1 MATVEELVIQIKAD
15 TKGLTTELNGIKSK
29 LNRGF
34 DQKPVNRFGS
44 SVKGLIAPLA
54 GVLAGISAIGA
65 LKSIARVGMEFEDLK
80 DSLNTVFGS
89 MAAGDK
95 AMSQII
101 EFAQT
106 TPFQVEDVTKA
117 FIALKSAGIEPTKDM
132 LQTFA
137 DTASVSIDQ
146 LGIFEALVR
155 ITQRS
160 ASGGLGL
167 EELNQIMDRGVDVLG
182 ILNRE
187 LGLSKDEIAKF
198 GATADGARIIMS
210 ALTKGLNEQFGGAMA
225 SKMDNL
231 STKLTNTEIA
241 FKGLSDAIFTGG
253 FGDMLKDTADYF
265 AEIAASATTIVQ
277 AANANVSTE
286 TIGLVNQGGSPTE
299 VLASAVGDIR
309 KAIQAEIRAD
319 VLFNESLAT
328 GDKTHRA
335 ARDASRAQYRQ
346 DLEDL
351 KSFLEKAGISS
362 ERIDQVFK
370 GMEAQEL
377 KSLSEGQGAIA
388 EAFDEFLFGN
398 VLDNEKVRN
407 FIEGRLAFVGEEL
420 ESQLTEMVPTAAV
433 GDGDS
438 TTTKPQGPSTE
449 LISAREAFKKLLED
463 TISPAQEL
471 DKAFADLALVEASLG
486 DASGDAA
493 NDIQRVRVMLNGMRD
508 DLEEGAL
515 DEQFSGLKSVVEG
528 TVEPFQ
534 KLQDQLNALQA
545 LINEGDAAVLSYL
558 FGTNDKEAIAEVMG
572 RITGQIEE
580 LREKGEEAAET
591 FSQTMAPA
599 IASLAHTFTNDF
611 VNSLLSGRDALE
623 SFKNFAK
630 NIVSQIIATFLQ
642 MAVVN
647 QILNAVFSSI
657 PGFQAQPTMSFGG
670 GGGVGSGRSFAGGG
684 ALQGR
689 TPYLVGERG
698 PELFVPNTSGT
709 IKTNADTKNKMG
721 GDTFIVNQSLNFSTG
736 VVPTVRAEIQKM
748 LPQIS
753 DVTKT
758 AVLEST
764 RRGGT
769 YRRGLLGA

>member
-29 LNRGF
+29 INRGF

-65 LKSIARVGMEFEDLK
+65 LKGIARVGMEFEDLK

-95 AMSQII
+95 AMAQII

-117 FIALKSAGIEPTKDM
+117 FITLKAAGVEPTTEM

-137 DTASVSIDQ
+137 DTASVSVDQ
-146 LGIFEALVR
+146 LGVFEALVR
-155 ITQRS
+155 VTQRS
-160 ASGGLGL
+160 VQGGLGL
-167 EELNQIMDRGVDVLG
+167 EDLNQLADRGIDVFG
-182 ILNRE
+182 ILSRE
-187 LGLSKDEIAKF
+187 LSISKDEVQKF
-198 GATADGARIIMS
+198 GKSADGARTIMS

-286 TIGLVNQGGSPTE
+286 TIDLVNQGGSPAE
-299 VLASAVGDIR
+299 VLTSAVGDIK
-309 KAIQAEIRAD
+309 KAIQAEIKAD

-328 GDKTHRA
+328 GTQSNRA
-335 ARDASRAQYRQ
+335 ARDARRAQYRQ
-346 DLEDL
+346 DLEDI
-351 KSFLEKAGISS
+351 KSFLEKAGVSS

-388 EAFDEFLFGN
+388 EAFDAYLFGN

-438 TTTKPQGPSTE
+438 TTTKPKGPSAE

-493 NDIQRVRVMLNGMRD
+493 NDIQRVREMLNGMRD
-508 DLEEGAL
+508 DLDEGAL
-515 DEQFSGLKSVVEG
+515 DDQFSGLKSVVEG
-528 TVEPFQ
+528 TVEPFE
-534 KLQDQLNALQA
+534 KLQAQLNALQA
-545 LINEGDAAVLSYL
+545 LIDAGDAAVLSYL
-558 FGTNDKEAIAEVMG
+558 FGTNDPEAIAEVMG
-572 RITGQIEE
+572 RITGQIKE

-647 QILNAVFSSI
+647 KILNAVFSSI
-657 PGFQAQPTMSFGG
+657 PGFQAQPTIPFGG
-670 GGGVGSGRSFAGGG
+670 GGGAGSGRSFAGGG

-709 IKTNADTKNKMG
+709 IKTNADTKNKLG